1 MAHLSFNWLLASMKG
16 KACRHDEVYTKTNK
30 QTGKSYAVKLCNPA
44 DPTKATAAQKTQRSK
59 FGVIS
64 RAVSAWL
71 ETEKAKEGGDGSVA
85 YNKALAAYR
94 SQHKIG
100 SFRGFVM
107 SKYVTYD
114 AATKQ
119 VTITVGGTS
128 ATVAGGSNGSNGSN
142 VPGGSNGSNG
152 SSGSSGGE
160 IDSDL

>member
-1 MAHLSFNWLLASMKG
+1 MATLSFNWLLAGMKG
-16 KACRHDEVYTKTNK
+16 KACSHDEVYTKTNK

-44 DPTKATAAQKTQRSK
+44 DPTLATAAQKTQRSK

-119 VTITVGGTS
+119 VTITVGATS
-128 ATVAGGSNGSNGSN
+128 STVSGGST
-142 VPGGSNGSNG
+142 PGGG
-152 SSGSSGGE
+152 SGSGGATG
-160 IDSDL
+160 SDL